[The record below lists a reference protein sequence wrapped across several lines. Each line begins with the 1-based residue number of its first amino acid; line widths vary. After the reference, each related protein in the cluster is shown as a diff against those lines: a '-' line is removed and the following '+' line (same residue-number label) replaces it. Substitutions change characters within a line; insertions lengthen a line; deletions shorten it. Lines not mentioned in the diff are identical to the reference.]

1 MIREMCTIHIAH
13 QFVGVSNK
21 GLPRERVATTYAKK
35 ILSGYD
41 GKLKEEHYLWCSIL
55 TFYKTLTITIMR
67 IRFVFC
73 VLFVAGLSLEAFAQ
87 TYEYKILTSVESI
100 IPGGLGRSR
109 IIENTTQ
116 VDASLYTTSRSGG
129 TDSQQGNVKRKDV
142 KVDALNETK
151 LLNFFSAVGI
161 NFQNIASNDAM
172 LSSALDALSSEGWEL
187 AFVTSGVESD
197 AGTGDG
203 QGIFVTRFIFKRAKN

>member
-1 MIREMCTIHIAH
+1 MRT
-13 QFVGVSNK
+13 FLV
-21 GLPRERVATTYAKK
+21 
-35 ILSGYD
+35 LSA
-41 GKLKEEHYLWCSIL
+41 LL
-55 TFYKTLTITIMR
+55 TAF
-67 IRFVFC
+67 FGF
-73 VLFVAGLSLEAFAQ
+73 EASAQ

-116 VDASLYTTSRSGG
+116 VDANMYTTSRSGG
-129 TDSQQGNVKRKDV
+129 TDSEQSKVKRKDI

-151 LLNFFSAVGI
+151 LLNFFSTVGI

-172 LSSALDALSSEGWEL
+172 LSSALDALSNEGWEL

-203 QGIFVTRFIFKRAKN
+203 QGIFVTRFIFKRVKN